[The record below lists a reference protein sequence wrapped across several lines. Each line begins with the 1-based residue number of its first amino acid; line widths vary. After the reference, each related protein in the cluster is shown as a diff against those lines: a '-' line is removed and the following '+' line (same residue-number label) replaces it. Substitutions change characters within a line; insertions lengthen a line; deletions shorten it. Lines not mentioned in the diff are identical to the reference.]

1 MEDLASKLSA
11 LLESP
16 EGLERVKSLA
26 GMIMQGGDSAAP
38 ERERARDGEESGG
51 FGGGIGNALA
61 ALTGGDGAPSGAE
74 MQMMMKAVGLLRR
87 FSVADDKNTRLLL
100 ALRPHLSE
108 ERQGRVDTALQI
120 IKLLSVMP
128 LLTEGGIL

>member
-1 MEDLASKLSA
+1 MEDLASKLSS

-26 GMIMQGGDSAAP
+26 GMLTQSGASSAP
-38 ERERARDGEESGG
+38 EEEKPRAESGA
-51 FGGGIGNALA
+51 GGLGGVLS
-61 ALTGGDGAPSGAE
+61 ALTGSDGAPSAGD
-74 MQMMMKAVGLLRR
+74 MQMMMKMLGLLRR
-87 FSVADDKNTRLLL
+87 FNTSDDKNTRLLL

-108 ERQGRVDTALQI
+108 ERQRRVDTALQI